1 MLFLGEFKHRAR
13 FVLPPLLG
21 LGAVVYFSYHAVQG
35 NRGLLAWWETQHEIQ
50 QAYARLALLKNEHD
64 ALENRVY
71 LLRPESLDPDL
82 LEERARVVLSMGMEG
97 EVVIV
102 SGVLPLPVPL
112 SPSVPQLRY

>member
-1 MLFLGEFKHRAR
+1 MFFLGEIKRRAR

-35 NRGLLAWWETQHEIQ
+35 DRGLLAWWETQHEIQ
-50 QAYARLALLKNEHD
+50 QTQVRLALLKHEHD
-64 ALENRVY
+64 ALENLVY

-82 LEERARVVLSMGMEG
+82 LEERARAVLSMGMEG

-102 SGVLPLPVPL
+102 SGAPPLSLPLH
-112 SPSVPQLRY
+112 